1 MGTHFLDVKALHAGI
16 VAIFMQKVK
25 ERKRTRVCDRVDFD
39 VQLCNVIVR
48 HACYCVCAYNRFSV
62 KNINVDVTRKQ
73 RS

>member
-16 VAIFMQKVK
+16 IAIFMQNVK
-25 ERKRTRVCDRVDFD
+25 ERKRTRICDRVDFD
-39 VQLCNVIVR
+39 VQLCNVIVG

-62 KNINVDVTRKQ
+62 KNINVNATEKL